1 MYLARGVELD
11 NYPYLLSK
19 EPGSISGA
27 VYTMVNKSVHD
38 PALLQLTIQEGE
50 IVNKRES
57 NTQCISAKCHGE
69 K

>member
-1 MYLARGVELD
+1 VYLARGVELD

-38 PALLQLTIQEGE
+38 PALLQLTFHLLMI
-50 IVNKRES
+50 IKLIIIIIPMLS
-57 NTQCISAKCHGE
+57 
-69 K
+69 